1 MQGRRSPS
9 RAALEGAHSFPGE
22 YVIKAFGPGRGDF
35 ARRAQACAHAEL
47 HEARVVVHERA
58 SRTGKQTCVTL
69 TLQVTRVEEVERIY
83 ERLHDL
89 HDLLL
94 IL

>member
-1 MQGRRSPS
+1 M
-9 RAALEGAHSFPGE
+9 
-22 YVIKAFGPGRGDF
+22 
-35 ARRAQACAHAEL
+35 
-47 HEARVVVHERA
+47 HERA